1 MDIKSQTRGDEV
13 VKNNIA
19 RNVVLQKGESVQKN
33 FRNLKAIGTYCE
45 MMLTTRRLIVYTFG
59 PDVERGRRIR
69 RRKMDEID
77 LRSIHR
83 FEYYLDYHRVNALVR
98 IFGLLFFLAG
108 AAVAYMNYTHG
119 LDAYVAIPGTYWY
132 YVFGGA
138 ALFVVIGIV
147 MMFKN
152 KKQLVLK
159 IKSGLDDKLSL
170 RFTADKTNEDALRF
184 IAGKIHVD

>member
-1 MDIKSQTRGDEV
+1 

-19 RNVVLQKGESVQKN
+19 RNVVLQKGETVQKD
-33 FRNLKAIGTYCE
+33 FKTLKAIGTYCA

-59 PDVERGRRIR
+59 PDTERGRRIR

-83 FEYYLDYHRVNALVR
+83 FEYYLDYHRVNIVVR
-98 IFGLLFFLAG
+98 LLGLIFFFAG
-108 AAVAYMNYTHG
+108 ATAAYMNYTRQ
-119 LDAYVAIPGTYWY
+119 LETYIPAVAPYWY

-138 ALFVVIGIV
+138 ALLAIV
-147 MMFKN
+147 GLTLMFKN
-152 KKQLVLK
+152 KKVLFLK
-159 IKSGLDDKLSL
+159 IRSGMDDKLAL
-170 RFTADKTNEDALRF
+170 RFTPDKVNEDALRY